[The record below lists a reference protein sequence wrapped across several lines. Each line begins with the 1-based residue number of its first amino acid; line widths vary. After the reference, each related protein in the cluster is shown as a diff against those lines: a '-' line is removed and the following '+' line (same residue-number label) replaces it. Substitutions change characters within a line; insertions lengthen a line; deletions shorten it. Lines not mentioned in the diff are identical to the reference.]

1 MQLRDYQQEAISR
14 IKWAMDLP
22 GNDLISLPTGSG
34 KSIVIAEVA
43 NFLNQDILIL
53 QPTKEIL
60 EQNRKKLMAYVD
72 KEDIG
77 VFSASMG
84 EKVIKK
90 YTFATIG
97 SVYKV
102 PERFAHFRLVLLDEC
117 HLLNPKSTGS
127 MFGKFLAGMNSPKVV
142 GLTATPYRIF
152 PTYFVDYEHGRELYQ
167 ATSIKI
173 ISRVQPRFWD
183 RIIYN
188 VNNEELTRKGY
199 LCPLKYIDKAL
210 VKQELIPLNKSC
222 SDYDIE
228 KYDAMVEKKDKD
240 IVEAIRAVAQTHRS
254 VLVFCTSISQ
264 SERLQTYFPGSEAVS
279 SKTKPAERDRI
290 IESFK
295 DGVTKI
301 VFNVGVLT
309 TGFDMP
315 ELDCIVLLRPT
326 KSVALYY
333 QMLGRGVRIAP
344 GKTHC
349 TVVDMSDC
357 MTRIGGVESIKLEK
371 VDNKWNVTTSAQ
383 PKGWHGVQ
391 LYKVKIKDLQPKQ
404 AEQQPIF

>member
-1 MQLRDYQQEAISR
+1 
-14 IKWAMDLP
+14 
-22 GNDLISLPTGSG
+22 
-34 KSIVIAEVA
+34 
-43 NFLNQDILIL
+43 
-53 QPTKEIL
+53 
-60 EQNRKKLMAYVD
+60 
-72 KEDIG
+72 
-77 VFSASMG
+77 
-84 EKVIKK
+84 
-90 YTFATIG
+90 
-97 SVYKV
+97 
-102 PERFAHFRLVLLDEC
+102 
-117 HLLNPKSTGS
+117 
-127 MFGKFLAGMNSPKVV
+127 
-142 GLTATPYRIF
+142 
-152 PTYFVDYEHGRELYQ
+152 
-167 ATSIKI
+167 
-173 ISRVQPRFWD
+173 
-183 RIIYN
+183 
-188 VNNEELTRKGY
+188 
-199 LCPLKYIDKAL
+199 
-210 VKQELIPLNKSC
+210 
-222 SDYDIE
+222 
-228 KYDAMVEKKDKD
+228 
-240 IVEAIRAVAQTHRS
+240 
-254 VLVFCTSISQ
+254 
-264 SERLQTYFPGSEAVS
+264 VS
-279 SKTKPAERDRI
+279 SGTKPAERDRI

-391 LYKVKIKDLQPKQ
+391 LYKVKIKDLPPQ